1 MLLPGHPGG
10 VSWYEQY
17 FWNPAD
23 ICDLRQH
30 GDLYTETFLGT
41 PKQCKF
47 QNYDIGSRSPPSS
60 LICAEYIKVKLVRL
74 ILCVLNIH
82 QLKF

>member
-10 VSWYEQY
+10 VSCYEQC
-17 FWNPAD
+17 FWTPAD
-23 ICDLRQH
+23 IFDLRQQ
-30 GDLYTETFLGT
+30 GDLYTETIPGT
-41 PKQCKF
+41 PKQCIF
-47 QNYDIGSRSPPSS
+47 QNFDIDSRSPPSS